1 MESLN
6 QEEACAS
13 WDEAGGSGPGPGN
26 NKAGN
31 YWAVHACRCSC
42 GRQDKCC
49 AGRTVGVGKPIQFL
63 LVSDTR
69 CGPFRG
75 CMALPILYCILPSHI
90 PTAQQTETLLIPD
103 DETVE
108 LAPLRRFRKHATM
121 CRSKRRGTEARPA
134 CMYCARVDRAF
145 RSAQLCRCRDNGMRD
160 HRPWAGTMGAM
171 PRFHTIEQPFG
182 LPLRDKILQNL

>member
-1 MESLN
+1 MRAV
-6 QEEACAS
+6 QGTACTSRDHRPRVAIFR
-13 WDEAGGSGPGPGN
+13 ENA
-26 NKAGN
+26 
-31 YWAVHACRCSC
+31 ACRCSC

-90 PTAQQTETLLIPD
+90 PTAQQTEALLIPD

-108 LAPLRRFRKHATM
+108 LAPLRRFRKHATPRPM
-121 CRSKRRGTEARPA
+121 CTRPGPVQAPWNRSAQRFCNCTL
-134 CMYCARVDRAF
+134 AF
-145 RSAQLCRCRDNGMRD
+145 RSDLTPRHMGNNPRGGPISQPYTAMHWRAGISISFVL
-160 HRPWAGTMGAM
+160 HRSQRT
-171 PRFHTIEQPFG
+171 
-182 LPLRDKILQNL
+182 

>member
-1 MESLN
+1 MRAGTRPADPGRA
-6 QEEACAS
+6 QETTKLGITGRCM
-13 WDEAGGSGPGPGN
+13 
-26 NKAGN
+26 
-31 YWAVHACRCSC
+31 HA
-42 GRQDKCC
+42 DAAA
-49 AGRTVGVGKPIQFL
+49 AGRTSAAQVGVGKPIQFL

-145 RSAQLCRCRDNGMRD
+145 RSAQLCRAVPCRAVTM
-160 HRPWAGTMGAM
+160 ACGTTVRG
-171 PRFHTIEQPFG
+171 RGRWERCHGFT
-182 LPLRDKILQNL
+182 L